1 MNSLNLAAGGSREG
15 WRGVGSVKERG
26 GEGLRPGMGS
36 GVEDAAEAWLGQQ
49 AGRRDRRRK
58 GKGYYCSVPTFQP
71 LSEQLGSPSL
81 FFSFEAVKHQGAFPM
96 GAEVTFILSPP
107 VPTSVS

>member
-26 GEGLRPGMGS
+26 GEGQTGRGFRCGGCCRSLAGTAGW
-36 GVEDAAEAWLGQQ
+36 VEGPRE
-49 AGRRDRRRK
+49 K
-58 GKGYYCSVPTFQP
+58 GDCSISSFQP

-81 FFSFEAVKHQGAFPM
+81 LFSFEAVKNQGAFPM
-96 GAEVTFILSPP
+96 GTEVTFILSPP
-107 VPTSVS
+107 FPTSVS